1 MVAQQEKSKREE
13 QSQEH
18 SRLSVKIGDFQVEL
32 EGTHSN
38 VRSLMNKPLFDFIKE
53 LQKTIGETPPITE
66 VTPEI
71 APEEEVIPPLGRP
84 STTTEALSL
93 LFKSDWGKKPRTL
106 AKIMNAL
113 EANGLYYK
121 TAVVATVLVDL
132 IKKKEIRRLG
142 TRRNFQYVAV

>member
-1 MVAQQEKSKREE
+1 MITQEEKRKEE
-13 QSQEH
+13 QQNREH
-18 SRLSVKIGDFQVEL
+18 SRVSVKIGDFQVEL

-38 VRSLMNKPLFDFIKE
+38 VKSLMNKPLFDFIKE
-53 LQKTIGETPPITE
+53 LQKTIGEIPPTAE
-66 VTPEI
+66 VAPEV

-93 LFKSDWGKKPRTL
+93 LFKSDWGKKPRSL
-106 AKIMNAL
+106 AQIMNAL

-121 TAVVATVLVDL
+121 TAVVAKVLVDL

-142 TRRNFQYVAV
+142 ARRNYRYVAV